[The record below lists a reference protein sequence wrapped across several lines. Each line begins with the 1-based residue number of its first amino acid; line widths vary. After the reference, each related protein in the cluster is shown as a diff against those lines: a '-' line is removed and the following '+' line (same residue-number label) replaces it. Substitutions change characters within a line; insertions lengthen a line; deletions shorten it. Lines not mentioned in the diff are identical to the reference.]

1 MVRGSTALANALK
14 FVNASSIELACL
26 TIPLG
31 STGIVLE
38 HFSQKK
44 RYLNFVGKQIGMA
57 KRVNSKRHRSAFRL
71 AERFCFRLAL
81 CLRVVATIL
90 Q

>member
-1 MVRGSTALANALK
+1 MVRGSTVLANALK
-14 FVNASSIELACL
+14 FVNASSIELAFL
-26 TIPLG
+26 TIPSG

-38 HFSQKK
+38 HFLQEK

-57 KRVNSKRHRSAFRL
+57 TRVNSKRHRRALRL

-81 CLRVVATIL
+81 CLRVVATIP
-90 Q
+90 